1 KRVSPLETDRE
12 EKPLGHSPGH
22 VGQRD
27 TPAPPA
33 AVKQTE
39 ADLSHAKSKL
49 DLWTKCSGLHTVD
62 KWVTNYRKHP
72 AGWGALLM
80 IHGVPEVT
88 ARLRQK
94 VQNYATFSALFL
106 SGAIKAM
113 SGKLPVCMPDPE
125 TWECEVRKRVYAYS
139 FALAIAALLLCILLA
154 MAFHNALNEA
164 ARDSDVFRMFARGQ
178 GFRATMRCQLAF
190 RVGSA
195 AVCLALTSVV
205 QESIGWEMVV
215 WVVLLALFT
224 LTIYKHTEQLLFRNA
239 SIVDYWREELGGRPD
254 ADDPY
259 DLSVPLEN
267 FQLRVQADKW
277 GTKAGVEE
285 GEKVDREASAAEREA
300 SAAEQ
305 TIKSTAL
312 LTVSM

>member
-1 KRVSPLETDRE
+1 MHRQLELQRQHMEQQLQFFGKTLLANNNSNNSNNNNNQNTKEKVSPLETDPE
-12 EKPLGHSPGH
+12 EKPLGPGL

-164 ARDSDVFRMFARGQ
+164 ARDSDVFRMFA
-178 GFRATMRCQLAF
+178 
-190 RVGSA
+190 
-195 AVCLALTSVV
+195 AVRFIIFCIV
-205 QESIGWEMVV
+205 
-215 WVVLLALFT
+215 
-224 LTIYKHTEQLLFRNA
+224 A
-239 SIVDYWREELGGRPD
+239 SCCCCCCCC
-254 ADDPY
+254 
-259 DLSVPLEN
+259 
-267 FQLRVQADKW
+267 
-277 GTKAGVEE
+277 
-285 GEKVDREASAAEREA
+285 
-300 SAAEQ
+300 
-305 TIKSTAL
+305 
-312 LTVSM
+312 